1 MLLLLD
7 RRLRFL
13 RAGSRTLGL
22 RLPIDKLSTVPNM
35 QELET
40 CILSILLGVE
50 EKLQIKWLGQSWN
63 EKLRR

>member
-7 RRLRFL
+7 RMLRFL
-13 RAGSRTLGL
+13 RARSRTLGL